1 MKLFQ
6 SGTICQQR
14 NNHEIFRDLNF
25 CTKMFRTPNSKST
38 VATLYVATIEKPEL
52 TIRLIST
59 LSLRELEEVLLD
71 VEQCLNTIR
80 LMHNKD
86 DVVCPVSILNALVFG
101 QQNLVAAEDESKN
114 INCKTMRKR
123 QNYVV
128 QGNSIEKTVTRIFEI
143 PQKKAFCK

>member
-6 SGTICQQR
+6 SGTIYQQR

-114 INCKTMRKR
+114 INGKTMRKR

>member
-1 MKLFQ
+1 
-6 SGTICQQR
+6 
-14 NNHEIFRDLNF
+14 
-25 CTKMFRTPNSKST
+25 MFRTPNSKST

-59 LSLRELEEVLLD
+59 LSMRELEEVLLD

-114 INCKTMRKR
+114 INGKTMRKR

>member
-1 MKLFQ
+1 
-6 SGTICQQR
+6 
-14 NNHEIFRDLNF
+14 
-25 CTKMFRTPNSKST
+25 MFRTPNSKST

-114 INCKTMRKR
+114 INGKTMRKR
-123 QNYVV
+123 QNYLV
-128 QGNSIEKTVTRIFEI
+128 QGNSIEKTVPRIFEI

>member
-1 MKLFQ
+1 
-6 SGTICQQR
+6 
-14 NNHEIFRDLNF
+14 
-25 CTKMFRTPNSKST
+25 MFRTPNSKST

-114 INCKTMRKR
+114 INGKTMRKR

>member
-1 MKLFQ
+1 M
-6 SGTICQQR
+6 IY
-14 NNHEIFRDLNF
+14 E
-25 CTKMFRTPNSKST
+25 
-38 VATLYVATIEKPEL
+38 
-52 TIRLIST
+52 TIRKST
-59 LSLRELEEVLLD
+59 LSLRELVDVLLD

-80 LMHNKD
+80 LMYNKD

-123 QNYVV
+123 QNNVV

-143 PQKKAFCK
+143 PQKKAFYK